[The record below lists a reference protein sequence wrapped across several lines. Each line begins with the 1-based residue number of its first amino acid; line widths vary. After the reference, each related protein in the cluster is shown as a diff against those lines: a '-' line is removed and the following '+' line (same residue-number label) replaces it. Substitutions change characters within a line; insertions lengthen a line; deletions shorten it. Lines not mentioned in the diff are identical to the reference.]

1 MSLPVNLLLVA
12 LKSRSNYRI
21 LILQAPL
28 KLWLLIMMMSSK
40 RREYILKAIGDIIL
54 INYAL

>member
-1 MSLPVNLLLVA
+1 MSSPVNLPLVA
-12 LKSRSNYRI
+12 SKSRSNYRI
-21 LILQAPL
+21 LILQAPS
-28 KLWLLIMMMSSK
+28 KLWLSIMMMSLK